1 VFLAGRGGRF
11 FTMNGV
17 AAKNLFLFCRFR
29 RAERFENKDCAQ
41 RASMSKWRIGLEDR
55 PYESSFSKAV
65 LI

>member
-1 VFLAGRGGRF
+1 
-11 FTMNGV
+11 MNGV
-17 AAKNLFLFCRFR
+17 AEKNLFLFCRLR
-29 RAERFENKDCAQ
+29 RAERFENKACAQ